1 MKVENLLQPFPSAVQ
16 VTGPSEAEN
25 RMWVKVRLG
34 RVCAGYQSFATELLL
49 GVRLQD
55 KSWEHTKLLNFKT
68 LFYYTICL

>member
-1 MKVENLLQPFPSAVQ
+1 MKVENPLQPFPRAIQ

-49 GVRLQD
+49 GVILQD
-55 KSWEHTKLLNFKT
+55 KSWEHTKLLHFKT
-68 LFYYTICL
+68 FFIISL